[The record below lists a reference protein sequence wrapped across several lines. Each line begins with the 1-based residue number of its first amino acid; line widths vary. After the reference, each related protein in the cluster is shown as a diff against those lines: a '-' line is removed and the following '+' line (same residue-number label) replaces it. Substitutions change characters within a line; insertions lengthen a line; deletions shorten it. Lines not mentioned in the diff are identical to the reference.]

1 MSCERIFYVA
11 CKIFQIRNCIYE
23 EYGAVQLNNLEAED
37 IVYLFGKE
45 FALKFEVKDTYKMH
59 TRIKAKR

>member
-1 MSCERIFYVA
+1 VF
-11 CKIFQIRNCIYE
+11 KIFQIRNCIYE

-37 IVYLFGKE
+37 IVYLFGEE